1 MLDNEKRI
9 RKFTMILI
17 GYPIALIIIALVLN
31 MFVFGVEPL
40 LVALPAPS
48 VLTALIISAILLLI
62 NHSWLMTTTELT
74 RLNYKMYASQE
85 EWDEAGVRKEDVS
98 SKGWIELDRRHNA
111 HRNATEN
118 IVYFAMLA
126 VMISLISPT
135 ILAAQIWIIGFA
147 IGRLGY
153 TFSALRGQ
161 SGLRGIFM
169 TISLLS
175 LYGLGGYLG
184 LSLIV

>member
-40 LVALPAPS
+40 LVALPAQG
-48 VLTALIISAILLLI
+48 VLTALIISTILLLI

-85 EWDEAGVRKEDVS
+85 EWDEAGVRVF
-98 SKGWIELDRRHNA
+98 L
-111 HRNATEN
+111 
-118 IVYFAMLA
+118 
-126 VMISLISPT
+126 T
-135 ILAAQIWIIGFA
+135 II
-147 IGRLGY
+147 
-153 TFSALRGQ
+153 
-161 SGLRGIFM
+161 
-169 TISLLS
+169 
-175 LYGLGGYLG
+175 
-184 LSLIV
+184 

>member
-1 MLDNEKRI
+1 MLDSEKRI
-9 RKFTMILI
+9 RKFIRILI

-98 SKGWIELDRRHNA
+98 SK
-111 HRNATEN
+111 
-118 IVYFAMLA
+118 V
-126 VMISLISPT
+126 
-135 ILAAQIWIIGFA
+135 
-147 IGRLGY
+147 
-153 TFSALRGQ
+153 
-161 SGLRGIFM
+161 
-169 TISLLS
+169 
-175 LYGLGGYLG
+175 G
-184 LSLIV
+184 LSSIDVTMHIVMPLRIRFILQCLLL

>member
-1 MLDNEKRI
+1 MLNNEKRI
-9 RKFTMILI
+9 QKFTFILI
-17 GYPIALIIIALVLN
+17 GYPIALVIIALALN
-31 MFVFGVEPL
+31 QFVFGVEPL
-40 LVALPAPS
+40 RVALPS
-48 VLTALIISAILLLI
+48 NDVLAALIISSILLLI

-85 EWDEAGVRKEDVS
+85 EWIEAGVTKEDVS
-98 SKGWIELDRRHNA
+98 SEGWIELDRRHNA

-118 IVYFAMLA
+118 SIYFGLLA
-126 VMISLISPT
+126 VLICFVSPS
-135 ILAAQIWIIGFA
+135 ILAAQIWIVGFA

-153 TFSALRGQ
+153 TYSALRGL
-161 SGLRGIFM
+161 SGQRGIFM

-184 LSLIV
+184 LSLID